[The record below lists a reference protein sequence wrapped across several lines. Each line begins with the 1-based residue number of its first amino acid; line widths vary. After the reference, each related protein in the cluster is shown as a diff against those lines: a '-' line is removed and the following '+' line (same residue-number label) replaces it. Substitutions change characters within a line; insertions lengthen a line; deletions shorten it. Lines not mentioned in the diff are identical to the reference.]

1 MRAIAAAVLLISCG
15 RTADPVAPGA
25 SYTVAVEVRGPGRVL
40 SLPPGIDC
48 PGICAAA
55 FARGTEMTMAAAP
68 AQEGVFRE
76 WAGACSG
83 ATGCMFE
90 LTRDGA
96 VVASFDPM

>member
-1 MRAIAAAVLLISCG
+1 
-15 RTADPVAPGA
+15 
-25 SYTVAVEVRGPGRVL
+25 
-40 SLPPGIDC
+40 
-48 PGICAAA
+48 
-55 FARGTEMTMAAAP
+55 MTMAAAP